1 MNEHGHGSYF
11 ECFIKGLRIFQ
22 KYGGTEAAESESFG
36 ASHEIIYVGTDP
48 AETSEE
54 DKKLLDELGFHECP
68 DNDCWGW
75 FT

>member
-22 KYGGTEAAESESFG
+22 KYGSDVPGQETFSAD
-36 ASHEIIYVGTDP
+36 HDIIYVGTAP
-48 AETSEE
+48 EATSEE
-54 DKKLLDELGFHECP
+54 DKKTLDELGFHECSEY
-68 DNDCWGW
+68 DCWGW